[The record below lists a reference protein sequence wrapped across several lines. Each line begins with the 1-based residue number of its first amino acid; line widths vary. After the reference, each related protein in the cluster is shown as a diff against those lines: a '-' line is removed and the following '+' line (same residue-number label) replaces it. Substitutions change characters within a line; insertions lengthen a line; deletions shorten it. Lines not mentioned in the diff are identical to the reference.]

1 MCISNFK
8 KPFKYDNLHTK
19 LAVALEC
26 LQFCNFKMHTKRENF
41 FKNQETQATKLCDPE
56 LKPII
61 MIECI

>member
-8 KPFKYDNLHTK
+8 KPFEYDNLHTK

-26 LQFCNFKMHTKRENF
+26 LQFCNFKIPTKKENF

-56 LKPII
+56 
-61 MIECI
+61 